1 MTNESTH
8 YNGATWSE
16 RLTTHVNLAAEPIH
30 ALPIELQSRA
40 LAMLAASF
48 DRELKPIRGGQWR
61 SHKPSRSF
69 VRRGNQD

>member
-1 MTNESTH
+1 MTNDTTR
-8 YNGATWSE
+8 YDGAAWSE

-48 DRELKPIRGGQWR
+48 DRELKPIPAGRWKGQPYTRGFGR
-61 SHKPSRSF
+61 HRE
-69 VRRGNQD
+69 GH